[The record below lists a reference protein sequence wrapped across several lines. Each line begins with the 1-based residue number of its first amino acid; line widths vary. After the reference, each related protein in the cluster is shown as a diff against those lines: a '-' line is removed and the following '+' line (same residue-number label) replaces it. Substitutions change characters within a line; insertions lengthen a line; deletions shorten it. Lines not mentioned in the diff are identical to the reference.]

1 MTIQAKA
8 ERLYEICSRYPL
20 YYMITT
26 HFLPIL
32 QENSC
37 NKQEEEVS
45 KDPPIQQAAYR
56 PGHLLFTSHHLLS
69 PTKRR
74 LLSSLS
80 SSLHLKGFGKT
91 GYPGII
97 YAQGDLADL
106 EEFAREVKSWQ
117 WLALKLRV
125 LEADSSSVEQE
136 RPGRGK
142 WEEVTKIGEALDWL
156 RCVGKEYLLTDFG
169 IGVSSSEGK
178 K

>member
-45 KDPPIQQAAYR
+45 KDSPIQRAAYQ

-125 LEADSSSVEQE
+125 LEADLSSKEQE

-156 RCVGKEYLLTDFG
+156 RSVGKEYLLTDSG

>member
-1 MTIQAKA
+1 
-8 ERLYEICSRYPL
+8 
-20 YYMITT
+20 MITT

-32 QENSC
+32 QDNPA
-37 NKQEEEVS
+37 KVGTEE
-45 KDPPIQQAAYR
+45 PPQQDRIQQSAYQ

-80 SSLHLKGFGKT
+80 SSLHLQGFGKT

-97 YAQGDLADL
+97 YAQGDLTDL

-125 LEADSSSVEQE
+125 LEPDRGSKAVQ

-156 RCVGKEYLLTDFG
+156 RSVGKEYLLTDSG
-169 IGVSSSEGK
+169 IGVSSAEGK